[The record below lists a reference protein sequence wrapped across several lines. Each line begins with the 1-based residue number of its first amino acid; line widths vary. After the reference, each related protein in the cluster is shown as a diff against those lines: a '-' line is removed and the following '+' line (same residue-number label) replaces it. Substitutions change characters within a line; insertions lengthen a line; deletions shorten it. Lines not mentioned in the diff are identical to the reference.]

1 MSAPDI
7 KALAKELRRP
17 ISTLIALHV
26 NHDPFY
32 FTPGRLLAANWIY
45 DIWSGLDIA
54 VAHARRIHYRLIS
67 SATPA
72 RTPQGKPYLNTD
84 LHAQKLGEA
93 LRDAIYL
100 GLIPGSAVVDH
111 KNDAPR
117 LFLPDSIP
125 TRFLVFDEEFEADS
139 EWGLPETLP
148 DLPSLHLLP
157 PEGAQRFHVELW
169 AEKSTI
175 NDVLEPLATR
185 FGCNVVTGSGDL
197 SLTHCRDA
205 VTRFEKSGKP
215 VRLLYISDFDPGGDS
230 MPVGVARK
238 IEKELDSRGLS
249 LDVQLRPVVLTHK
262 QCVDLRLPR
271 TPITKKGDSRA
282 ARFEQRFG
290 EGTTEL
296 DALEAVYPGRLA
308 EILEVEIRRYYD
320 PDLDKEITIAAG
332 MARKQLEPINE
343 EIAKPFRAEIAVLEA
358 EYQEIRGRLAD
369 LGERAKD
376 VWARACASLEE
387 NTPDEEGFI
396 EWPEPAFG
404 DEDPDPLFD
413 SNRPYVEQIDRYK
426 RHQDKPTGRKPRKPK
441 AVH

>member
-17 ISTLIALHV
+17 ITTLIALHA

-45 DIWSGLDIA
+45 GIWSRLDLE
-54 VAHARRIHYRLIS
+54 VAHVRRIHYRLIS
-67 SATPA
+67 SATPV
-72 RTPQGKPYLNTD
+72 RTAQGKLYLNTD
-84 LHAQKLGEA
+84 LHAKKLGEA
-93 LRDAIYL
+93 LRDAVYL
-100 GLIPGSAVVDH
+100 GLIPGSAIVDH

-117 LFLPDSIP
+117 LFLPYSIP
-125 TRFLVFDEEFEADS
+125 ARFMVFDQEFEADS

-148 DLPSLHLLP
+148 DLPSLHLTP
-157 PEGAQRFHVELW
+157 PEGPQRFHVEVW
-169 AEKSTI
+169 CEKSTI
-175 NDVLEPLATR
+175 SDVLEPLAER

-238 IEKELDSRGLS
+238 IEKELDDRGLS

-282 ARFEQRFG
+282 ARFQQRFG
-290 EGTTEL
+290 EGATEL
-296 DALEAVYPGRLA
+296 DALEALYPGRLA
-308 EILEVEIRRYYD
+308 EILSAEIRRYYD
-320 PDLDKEITIAAG
+320 PDLAGEIIMASIAA
-332 MARKQLEPINE
+332 RKKLEPINE
-343 EIAKPFRAEIAVLEA
+343 EIAEPFRAEIAILEA
-358 EYQEIRGRLAD
+358 EYQEIRGKLAD

-376 VWARACASLEE
+376 VWAEHWRPIRPRGCYMLSRA
-387 NTPDEEGFI
+387 G
-396 EWPEPAFG
+396 
-404 DEDPDPLFD
+404 
-413 SNRPYVEQIDRYK
+413 
-426 RHQDKPTGRKPRKPK
+426 PK
-441 AVH
+441 D

>member
-1 MSAPDI
+1 
-7 KALAKELRRP
+7 
-17 ISTLIALHV
+17 
-26 NHDPFY
+26 
-32 FTPGRLLAANWIY
+32 
-45 DIWSGLDIA
+45 
-54 VAHARRIHYRLIS
+54 
-67 SATPA
+67 
-72 RTPQGKPYLNTD
+72 
-84 LHAQKLGEA
+84 
-93 LRDAIYL
+93 
-100 GLIPGSAVVDH
+100 
-111 KNDAPR
+111 
-117 LFLPDSIP
+117 
-125 TRFLVFDEEFEADS
+125 
-139 EWGLPETLP
+139 
-148 DLPSLHLLP
+148 
-157 PEGAQRFHVELW
+157 
-169 AEKSTI
+169 
-175 NDVLEPLATR
+175 
-185 FGCNVVTGSGDL
+185 
-197 SLTHCRDA
+197 
-205 VTRFEKSGKP
+205 
-215 VRLLYISDFDPGGDS
+215 

-290 EGTTEL
+290 EGATEL